1 MTDEQLG
8 EFKAK
13 LESITTTLQEREKAK
28 RKATEVSFTHPPLPE
43 WLVERPYLTRDFVS
57 SPPPPPSVP
66 TGTVSLGSLPLEIQ
80 QQAVLEDLLFAM
92 MGVDGRYSDLS
103 VCVCSSI
110 L

>member
-28 RKATEVSFTHPPLPE
+28 KKAPEVAFTHPPLPP
-43 WLVERPYLTRDFVS
+43 WLLERPYLTRDFVTS
-57 SPPPPPSVP
+57 AHVP
-66 TGTVSLGSLPLEIQ
+66 GAVSLGSMPLEMQ

-92 MGVDGRYSDLS
+92 MGVDGRYSY
-103 VCVCSSI
+103 I
-110 L
+110 YM